1 MASPNAKATEKLQ
14 IAARIGDHASF
25 IKAIREGANVNA
37 TDGDKLTAL
46 HWAAAGGRP
55 EDVKEL
61 LSAGAAVDTQTD
73 HGWTALM
80 YAASFLSEFEGC
92 RLCVQILLAAGANQ
106 HLTTLDGRTA
116 VQMAEAFAAGKAD
129 EGDVQARLVFEMGMS
144 AVMLDFADTKRGQAA
159 VVPSPAA
166 GLSFGASAPAA
177 AAAGISFGAPAAA
190 PSSAAG
196 FAFGASAATPSSA
209 AGFTFGAP
217 AAAPSSAAGFAFG
230 APAAAPSAAAGASF
244 GSSVPAAAPSSGFS
258 PASPSYTPTPPSYSP
273 TGTYNPTSP
282 SYLPTAPAPAAPAFG
297 ASMAQSSS
305 PQMSDAHVNVIVTAP
320 PSVPEMHASAISQMQ
335 STAFQMQVWLVLERL
350 FSSAH
355 GQKLHDILSG
365 IGQQHGQRGEVC
377 LPSLLPFVEVLVS
390 VKGCAVSPERECVPW
405 AGANGIAFSWHEVR
419 VPAGVCGSLE
429 AHVRVVADGG
439 LVYDEQFLINR
450 RTADEGSLVEAVQ
463 AVQVAKQPLV
473 HEKPTAHSTVAAN
486 VEGDCSLF
494 LRAASSTPA
503 HGESSMGGGFGEREM
518 YGTMYGRLRA
528 TIEQQVQMMARS
540 AEARVVHVISTRFKS
555 PSFEWA
561 LMVREAMAEAP
572 GTFCYNPNT
581 DNLIIEGHHRDAA
594 NNVRPPPTRLPGST
608 QLLGHSPDRSLQN
621 SQLP

>member
-190 PSSAAG
+190 PSSAA
-196 FAFGASAATPSSA
+196 S
-209 AGFTFGAP
+209 
-217 AAAPSSAAGFAFG
+217 FAFG
-230 APAAAPSAAAGASF
+230 APAVAPSAAAGASF